1 MPNSSSQYIKSP
13 YFWDYK
19 IKKSD
24 LAKPE
29 VKKFWLKRKINMCD
43 WQGVKRKDLEKY
55 LPELDIR
62 EDLKNLLKNFLEYEK
77 K

>member
-1 MPNSSSQYIKSP
+1 
-13 YFWDYK
+13 
-19 IKKSD
+19 
-24 LAKPE
+24 
-29 VKKFWLKRKINMCD
+29 MCD